1 MIAELRHNIETE
13 EFDYNTLKSCLSGYS
28 APRDK
33 ITALLK
39 AGEIIRV
46 KKGLYLFG
54 PAYARRPF
62 SKEILANLIYG
73 PSYVSLEW
81 ALAFYGLIPERT
93 ETVTSITSQKNK
105 LFTTPV
111 GVFGYRY
118 LHPSKYSIGIRQMSV
133 TEKHHFLMAT
143 PEKAL
148 ADVLALKSNLLSEHE
163 FERLLFEDMRVDI
176 KELKK
181 IGSAEIEALA
191 KRYRQMNVDHLYHFI
206 GRLK

>member
-1 MIAELRHNIETE
+1 MIAELRRNIETE
-13 EFDYNTLKSCLSGYS
+13 EFDYNALLSCLSGYR

-33 ITALLK
+33 ITALLR

-46 KKGLYLFG
+46 KKGLYVFG
-54 PAYARRPF
+54 SAYSRRPF

-81 ALAFYGLIPERT
+81 ALSYYGLIPERA

-111 GVFGYRY
+111 GVFGYRH
-118 LHPSKYSIGIRQMSV
+118 LHPAKYSVGISRTPV
-133 TEKHHFLMAT
+133 TEKHYFLMAT

-148 ADVLALKSNLLSEHE
+148 ADTLALKSNLFSEHE

-176 KELKK
+176 EELKK
-181 IGSAEIEALA
+181 IKFVNIKTLTE
-191 KRYRQMNVDHLYHFI
+191 RYRHVNVDHLDHFI
-206 GRLK
+206 RRLK